1 MVDVVTPGFAV
12 HNFGGPLVIIH
23 LTGTDGFLLTDFVT
37 FVQCL
42 LPPPHPS
49 NTVASGYRWSTLQDD
64 LGEAI
69 VSHPRDVLRQRNY
82 ILEK

>member
-12 HNFGGPLVIIH
+12 RSFGGPLAMVH

-42 LPPPHPS
+42 PPPPHPS
-49 NTVASGYRWSTLQDD
+49 NTVASGYRWFTS
-64 LGEAI
+64 
-69 VSHPRDVLRQRNY
+69 
-82 ILEK
+82 